1 MQLAGEHVMTFKDD
15 EERRAYF
22 REYNKGWYQRHKD
35 RLFDKRRQHKEEL
48 KAWLRRYKSQLY
60 CIECGENHPACL
72 QFHHLNREEKSFAI
86 SSAIAGRRY
95 MTISKIE
102 KEISKCEVLCGNC
115 HALRHWRETHDFDDW
130 REVLP
135 PVE

>member
-1 MQLAGEHVMTFKDD
+1 MNMAFKDD

-22 REYNKGWYQRHKD
+22 REYNKGWYQRHKE
-35 RLFDKRRQHKEEL
+35 RLLEKRRQHNEAL
-48 KAWLRRYKSQLY
+48 RQWLRRYKSKLR

-72 QFHHLNREEKSFAI
+72 QFHHHDREVKSFTI
-86 SSAIAGRRY
+86 GSIIGRRKY
-95 MTISKIE
+95 VSIRKLE

-115 HALRHWRETHDFDDW
+115 HAIRHWRETHDFDDW

-135 PVE
+135 AIE